1 MAKIKERPVSDYR
14 NFDIENLVKWL
25 NRNFKKQGFNFKVE
39 KSDNSQIITCDK
51 LINPYKV
58 TNLPHG
64 WTYNRSEGFK
74 NSNKHIP
81 ETFSVKQ
88 PSKEQ
93 VKSMP
98 ITDTSDLMF
107 VMEILN
113 PDCSFYIAED
123 GRTLEISGGKAI
135 KDCVLPTSYKFD
147 GQALSNEGNV
157 NNGSNAL
164 ALAVKSVQAH
174 TKGAQSHTNLTE
186 SLSDDKFKSGKGKL
200 ESYEQFAHRTTDA
213 ESEQIESRIKNNDLF
228 DIKNYELDE
237 LKSLFKQYVPYFDPI
252 TKKIF
257 IQDRKSGVIL
267 QDESKGNACKLI
279 HDIITQSTN
288 KFNPS
293 EVSTETIKSE
303 AEYGEVNWEEVEQR
317 FENIKGSNSGAKDVI
332 LTTVNE
338 NNAQGTGG
346 QSTRGPKEPNKD
358 NNGLNAFM
366 QLYKT
371 YIPVVLPSGQKVI
384 QTTDGNQI
392 TDNNTLINQVFFI
405 HSLAS
410 KVLEVEGN
418 LNQKSVERLY
428 NEATANPEQIQ
439 KYVNDYQNSLH
450 NPEVEE
456 EQVMVMKRKNDN

>member
-1 MAKIKERPVSDYR
+1 MVKIKERPVTDYR
-14 NFDIENLVKWL
+14 NFDIENLAKWL
-25 NRNFKKQGFNFKVE
+25 NRRFKKQKYNFKVE
-39 KSDNSQIITCDK
+39 KSDNMQIITCDK

-58 TNLPHG
+58 KNLPHG
-64 WTYNRSEGFK
+64 WTYDRNEGFK

-81 ETFSVKQ
+81 ETFSIKQ

-93 VKSMP
+93 VRSMSVY
-98 ITDTSDLMF
+98 DTSDLIF
-107 VMEILN
+107 AMEILN
-113 PDCSFYIAED
+113 PECNFYIAED
-123 GRTLEISGGKAI
+123 GKTLEISGGKTLQ
-135 KDCVLPTSYKFD
+135 DCVLPTSFKFD
-147 GQALSNEGNV
+147 GQAISNEGNV
-157 NNGSNAL
+157 NNGSKAL

-174 TKGAQSHTNLTE
+174 TKGAQTHTDLTG
-186 SLSDDKFKSGKGKL
+186 SLSDDKFKSGKGRL

-237 LKSLFKQYVPYFDPI
+237 LKSLYKQYVPYFDPI

-257 IQDRKSGVIL
+257 IQDRKSGAVL

-279 HDIITQSTN
+279 HDLITQSAN
-288 KFNPS
+288 KFNPN

-317 FENIKGSNSGAKDVI
+317 FEGIKGSNSSAKDVI
-332 LTTVNE
+332 LTTVKE
-338 NNAQGTGG
+338 NNSQGTGG
-346 QSTRGPKEPNKD
+346 QTTRGPEDPNE

-384 QTTDGNQI
+384 QTADGNQI
-392 TDNNTLINQVFFI
+392 AENNTLINQVFFI

-410 KVLEVEGN
+410 RVIEVEGS
-418 LNQKSVERLY
+418 LSQKSVTRLY
-428 NEATANPEQIQ
+428 NEANANPELIQ
-439 KYVNDYQNSLH
+439 KYVNDYQNSLQ
-450 NPEVEE
+450 NPEAEE
-456 EQVMVMKRKNDN
+456 EQVMVMHKKNNN